1 MTDPTTA
8 RFVRVGKAS
17 DVPEGRAE
25 VFDVEDRKIAV
36 FRIEGGFYAIEDI
49 CTHDGGP
56 LAEGEVEDHEVIC
69 PRHGARF
76 DIRTGQA
83 LTLPAVTPVESYPVR
98 VEGNELYIGLPDWG
112 THSWQPT
119 RKSRP
124 RWSRWSIPR
133 ST

>member
-1 MTDPTTA
+1 MTKTEA
-8 RFVRVGKAS
+8 RYVRVGHAS

-36 FRIEGGFYAIEDI
+36 FRLEGGGFHAIEDI

-56 LAEGEVEDHEVIC
+56 LAEGEIVGDQVIC

-76 DIRTGQA
+76 DIKTGAA

-98 VEGNELYIGLPDWG
+98 VEGNELYIGLPD
-112 THSWQPT
+112 
-119 RKSRP
+119 
-124 RWSRWSIPR
+124 
-133 ST
+133 

>member
-1 MTDPTTA
+1 MSRTA
-8 RFVRVGKAS
+8 ARYVRVSRVS
-17 DVPEGRAE
+17 DVPVGRAE

-36 FRIEGGFYAIEDI
+36 FRLGDGLYAIEDI

-76 DIRTGQA
+76 DIRTGAA

-98 VEGNELYIGLPDWG
+98 VEGNDLYIGLPD
-112 THSWQPT
+112 
-119 RKSRP
+119 
-124 RWSRWSIPR
+124 
-133 ST
+133 